1 LGAEAWYP
9 PLFVPFGYLLLAAIG
24 WHIWQKANFE
34 AGRGTRGVGQN
45 AVKIIL
51 LGLALG
57 WWVYQASVVSH
68 HAAAVPKIR
77 QQVEAFVSELERLLP
92 KNSVLLVGSFSP
104 DPTLALLENRSDLQL
119 YQLMPSQML
128 NKRAMKRLKEKL
140 THMLVL
146 EEATEEPFF
155 RGREIKRWQFDFGGL
170 VKSQRQGVTI
180 VLLEVENKRTAT
192 K

>member
-1 LGAEAWYP
+1 
-9 PLFVPFGYLLLAAIG
+9 
-24 WHIWQKANFE
+24 
-34 AGRGTRGVGQN
+34 
-45 AVKIIL
+45 
-51 LGLALG
+51 
-57 WWVYQASVVSH
+57 
-68 HAAAVPKIR
+68 
-77 QQVEAFVSELERLLP
+77 
-92 KNSVLLVGSFSP
+92 
-104 DPTLALLENRSDLQL
+104 LLENRSDLQL